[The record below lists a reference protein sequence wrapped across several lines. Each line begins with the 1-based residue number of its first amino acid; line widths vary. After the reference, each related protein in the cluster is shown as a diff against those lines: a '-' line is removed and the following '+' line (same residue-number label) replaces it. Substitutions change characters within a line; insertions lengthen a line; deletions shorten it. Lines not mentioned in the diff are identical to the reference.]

1 MSIEK
6 QPSLLKWSLKYSLS
20 AAVAG
25 ILCCVAP
32 AVLFMFGI
40 MGGVYAISFA
50 DFFYNEDGSEGT
62 GSLILK
68 GIAVLIGIYGV
79 YSFRR
84 KQNQCSIDPKRK
96 KKNMLILIITII
108 ALSLGVFLSLEK
120 WSSWYFDTHIV
131 PAQQK
136 ELKN

>member
-1 MSIEK
+1 MSNEK
-6 QPSLLKWSLKYSLS
+6 HPSLIKWSLKYSLS

-68 GIAVLIGIYGV
+68 GIAILIGIHGV

>member
-1 MSIEK
+1 MSSEK
-6 QPSLLKWSLKYSLS
+6 HPNLIKWSLKYSLS

-131 PAQQK
+131 PAQQQ

>member
-1 MSIEK
+1 MSNEK
-6 QPSLLKWSLKYSLS
+6 HPSLIKWSLKYSLS

-68 GIAVLIGIYGV
+68 GIAILIGIYGV
-79 YSFRR
+79 YSLVLAPSP
-84 KQNQCSIDPKRK
+84 CS
-96 KKNMLILIITII
+96 
-108 ALSLGVFLSLEK
+108 
-120 WSSWYFDTHIV
+120 
-131 PAQQK
+131 
-136 ELKN
+136 

>member
-1 MSIEK
+1 MTNEK
-6 QPSLLKWSLKYSLS
+6 HPSLIKWSLKYSLS

-108 ALSLGVFLSLEK
+108 AISLSVFLSLEK